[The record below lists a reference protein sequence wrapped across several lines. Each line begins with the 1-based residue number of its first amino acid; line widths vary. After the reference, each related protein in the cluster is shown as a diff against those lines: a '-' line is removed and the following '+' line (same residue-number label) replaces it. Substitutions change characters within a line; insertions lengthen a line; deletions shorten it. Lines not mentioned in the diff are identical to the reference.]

1 MIHLRIITKSF
12 IHLYI
17 EKKKKEQGEMKGIKL
32 KMLMFQFI
40 EFMLYLTR

>member
-17 EKKKKEQGEMKGIKL
+17 EKKKEQGEMKGIKL